1 MDKNGNKIAM
11 GLDVST
17 QTIGVCI
24 LIDDGSD
31 YGKIVELTHINP
43 KVSNKIKGIEQ
54 LFLKKKIF
62 EEFIAK
68 YKDFGIDEVIIEE
81 PLLRSNNV
89 NTVSTLL
96 RFNGMVSDC
105 VYNILGIVPE
115 YISSYNAREYSFPEL
130 MSIRKYGKDEK
141 QYPYSKIMKEIKDCK
156 LVLFG
161 GYPWTI
167 DKKTVIQGKVA
178 ELFPNIEWIYDKK
191 GELKKENF
199 DACDAYVA
207 VLGWINKQ
215 KHGALEFSIKEI
227 GAKNDPNT
235 VITVEYD
242 VLYWNRVER
251 RTTYIEHK
259 SETK

>member
-1 MDKNGNKIAM
+1 MKNDKKVYLGC
-11 GLDVST
+11 DVST
-17 QTIGVCI
+17 QTIGFCI
-24 LIDDGSD
+24 LIDDGSE

-43 KVSNKIKGIEQ
+43 KVPTKTKGIEQ

-62 EEFIAK
+62 EEFLIK

-105 VYNILGIVPE
+105 VYNVLGIVPQ
-115 YISSYNAREYSFPEL
+115 YISSYDAREYSFPEL
-130 MSIRKYGKDEK
+130 MSIRKYGKNEK
-141 QYPYSKIMKEIKDCK
+141 QYEFSKIYKEIKDCK

-167 DKKTVIQGKVA
+167 DKKTVIQGKVS
-178 ELFPNIEWIYDKK
+178 EIFPDIEWLYNKK

-207 VLGWINKQ
+207 VLGFLNKQ
-215 KHGALEFSIKEI
+215 RFGKLEFSSEIIGESNDGNGTREISYNIRYWNKKEI
-227 GAKNDPNT
+227 RK
-235 VITVEYD
+235 
-242 VLYWNRVER
+242 
-251 RTTYIEHK
+251 TYINN
-259 SETK
+259 

>member
-1 MDKNGNKIAM
+1 MNKEGKEIYL

-17 QTIGVCI
+17 ACIGI
-24 LIDDGSD
+24 SIIIDDGSD
-31 YGKIVELTHINP
+31 YGKIIELTHISQ
-43 KVSNKIKGIEQ
+43 KVSSKIKGIEQ

-62 EEFIAK
+62 EEFLIK
-68 YKDFGIDEVIIEE
+68 YKDFGIDHVVIEE

-105 VYNILGIVPE
+105 VYNILGIVPN
-115 YISSYNAREYSFPEL
+115 YISSYDAREYSFPEL

-141 QYPYSKIMKEIKDCK
+141 QYEYSKIHKEIKDCK

-178 ELFPNIEWIYDKK
+178 DVFPDIEWLYNKK
-191 GELKKENF
+191 EELKKENF

-207 VLGWINKQ
+207 VLGFMNK
-215 KHGALEFSIKEI
+215 KRFGELSFSSEI
-227 GAKNDPNT
+227 VGESNDGKGTREIVYT
-235 VITVEYD
+235 VK
-242 VLYWNRVER
+242 YWNREETR
-251 RTTYIEHK
+251 KTYV
-259 SETK
+259 SV

>member
-1 MDKNGNKIAM
+1 MKNDKKVYLGC
-11 GLDVST
+11 DVST
-17 QTIGVCI
+17 QTIGFCI
-24 LIDDGSD
+24 LIDDGSE

-43 KVSNKIKGIEQ
+43 KVPTKTKGIEQ

-62 EEFIAK
+62 EEFLIK

-105 VYNILGIVPE
+105 VYNVLGIVPQ
-115 YISSYNAREYSFPEL
+115 YISSYDAREYSFPEL
-130 MSIRKYGKDEK
+130 MSIRKYGKNEK
-141 QYPYSKIMKEIKDCK
+141 QYEFSKIYKEIKDCK

-167 DKKTVIQGKVA
+167 DKKTVIQGKVS
-178 ELFPNIEWIYDKK
+178 EIFPDIEWLYNKK

-207 VLGWINKQ
+207 VLGFLNKQ
-215 KHGALEFSIKEI
+215 RFGKLEFSSEI
-227 GAKNDPNT
+227 IGESNDGNGT
-235 VITVEYD
+235 REISYNIR
-242 VLYWNRVER
+242 YWNKKEVRK
-251 RTTYIEHK
+251 TYINN
-259 SETK
+259 

>member
-1 MDKNGNKIAM
+1 MKDNKEVYL
-11 GLDVST
+11 GCDVST
-17 QTIGVCI
+17 QTIGFCL

-31 YGKIVELTHINP
+31 YGKIVELTHISP

-54 LFLKKKIF
+54 LFIKKKIF
-62 EEFIAK
+62 EEFLIK
-68 YKDFGIDEVIIEE
+68 YKDFGIDHVVIEE

-105 VYNILGIVPE
+105 VYNILGIVPN
-115 YISSYNAREYSFPEL
+115 YISSYDAREYSFPEL

-141 QYPYSKIMKEIKDCK
+141 QYEYSKIHKEIKDCK

-178 ELFPNIEWIYDKK
+178 DVFPDIEWLYNKK
-191 GELKKENF
+191 EELKKENF

-207 VLGWINKQ
+207 VLGFMNK
-215 KHGALEFSIKEI
+215 KRFGELSFSSEI
-227 GAKNDPNT
+227 VGESNDGKGTREIVYT
-235 VITVEYD
+235 VK
-242 VLYWNRVER
+242 YWNREETR
-251 RTTYIEHK
+251 KTYG
-259 SETK
+259 SV